1 MHYSSFAPPT
11 LIPLVSHLVLYI
23 NILSLYV
30 DKRGKKRNTSVSAE
44 AERAIVDLPLSVV
57 LFEPL
62 ANTMFL
68 KLHVYTG

>member
-1 MHYSSFAPPT
+1 M
-11 LIPLVSHLVLYI
+11 LYI